1 MAPASSRLRGCVAAL
16 GAAALLSIGAL
27 ALQLHRPASWVGGGW
42 STAEAQPVP
51 HQDQGQPRGCE
62 APSRAAVLLVGDYDN
77 ASSAAE
83 LEAAAAAIRDAL
95 VRPYGA
101 EVFAVTG
108 SGPRGE
114 RLHGALRRAFGAR
127 LRAWRRIPAA
137 GCDAGEGGG
146 GGVELCAAPAKYSG
160 TPKPGRFLQW
170 HKLQAAWSLMAAF
183 EQAHHTQFS
192 LVVKLRPDAVPV
204 AGLPSAPWRICAE
217 RDGLEAPVLHAAS
230 DFAFWGGRRAM
241 AAAVSVYPG
250 ALSAPTQQREDE
262 AAPLFPIRPLADLLT
277 CPVSAV
283 GSDGRLLRAAP
294 SRAARPSGVGGAAA
308 ALRAQRPTPE
318 LGAARLGAVHQARH
332 AALPGCARRRCVP
345 TPDNTQSSRTT
356 TSNNHAID
364 T

>member
-1 MAPASSRLRGCVAAL
+1 MPPASRRLRGCAAAL
-16 GAAALLSIGAL
+16 GAATLLSIGAL
-27 ALQLHRPASWVGGGW
+27 ALQLHRPALWAGGGW
-42 STAEAQPVP
+42 STEEALLPVP
-51 HQDQGQPRGCE
+51 HQDQDQGQPRGCE
-62 APSRAAVLLVGDYDN
+62 APSRAAVLLVGDYN
-77 ASSAAE
+77 SSTAAE

-101 EVFAVTG
+101 EVFAVT
-108 SGPRGE
+108 SQAGPRGE

-160 TPKPGRFLQW
+160 APKPGRFLQW

-183 EQAHHTQFS
+183 EQAHHAQFS

-204 AGLPSAPWRICAE
+204 TGLPSAPWRICAE

-250 ALSAPTQQREDE
+250 ALSALPPQPKEREDE
-262 AAPLFPIRPLADLLT
+262 AAPLLPICPLADLLA

-294 SRAARPSGVGGAAA
+294 ARAARPSGVGGAAA

-345 TPDNTQSSRTT
+345 ATRYFD
-356 TSNNHAID
+356 
-364 T
+364 